1 MKLFS
6 LICFIGSIA
15 ALIGVAIAWIVNI
28 RQLKRPR
35 RGTDHSWSR
44 RRKHLRSRIRVF
56 QSATVIIGSLAVLAM
71 LGVIMTTAGDTSAQN
86 AAPVATE
93 KKARKTSSAKKKSSK
108 RTSTPSLAGGA
119 SIPSSSSSSS
129 SSALLPSSS
138 SSSAASSSSVPAAA
152 SSSSSQAAS
161 SSQPTTPATATPT
174 GAYAKFANTLSRAV
188 SLSGGTV
195 TAMDFPAS
203 ADGSVSQVVVTV
215 SDDVSS
221 ASATEKTDFSQSALT
236 EVKRVA
242 NEYGVTA
249 PPVLVKGTN
258 GTTIAKS
265 NSTNTQMALQ

>member
-1 MKLFS
+1 M
-6 LICFIGSIA
+6 
-15 ALIGVAIAWIVNI
+15 VVAWIVNVH
-28 RQLKRPR
+28 QLKRPR
-35 RGTDHSWSR
+35 RGADRNWSR

-56 QSATVIIGSLAVLAM
+56 QSATVIVGSIAVLSM
-71 LGVIMTTAGDTSAQN
+71 LGIIMTTAGDTAAQN

-93 KKARKTSSAKKKSSK
+93 KKARKAKDKTTKKKASK
-108 RTSTPSLAGGA
+108 DKTAPSLAGGA
-119 SIPSSSSSSS
+119 SIPSDSSSSS

-138 SSSAASSSSVPAAA
+138 SSSSASASSSSEPAASSSSP
-152 SSSSSQAAS
+152 AAS

-174 GAYAKFANTLSRAV
+174 GAYAKFANTLNRAV

-195 TAMDFPAS
+195 TAMNFPAS

-215 SDDVSS
+215 SGDVSD
-221 ASATEKTDFSQSALT
+221 ANANDKTEFCQSALT

-249 PPVLVKGTN
+249 PPVLVKGPN

-265 NSTNTQMALQ
+265 NGGNTQMELQ